1 MNQKFTL
8 TKECWDLVSLERIE
22 MACDISKTAE
32 LGAVV
37 MQLGLAHLCLIKS
50 HMTVIKARV
59 EMNIAKKR
67 TGSTAHG
74 KCVIKFYESVMQA
87 IKRHFDFS
95 LLKCVILA
103 SPGFVKEDFHKY
115 LMEQAVRQDDKLLL
129 ENKSKFLLCHSSS
142 GHKHALDE
150 VLNDAAVLSQVADT
164 NAVEDVKCLDT
175 FFKMLH
181 EDQDRAYYG
190 YKHIMKADEQLAI
203 DTLMIT
209 DELFRSEEIKTR
221 RRYIDLVESVREHGG
236 NVRLFSSMHI
246 SGEKL
251 GQLSGIAA
259 ILRYPLPELDDPE
272 DDSEEEEKTSRPQE

>member
-150 VLNDAAVLSQVADT
+150 VLNDAVRVVGLETIEWCTDLLICSLIGCVIPS
-164 NAVEDVKCLDT
+164 C
-175 FFKMLH
+175 
-181 EDQDRAYYG
+181 G
-190 YKHIMKADEQLAI
+190 YKCCRRCQVSRYFFQNAPRGS
-203 DTLMIT
+203 
-209 DELFRSEEIKTR
+209 RSCVLWLQTH
-221 RRYIDLVESVREHGG
+221 YESGRTTGH
-236 NVRLFSSMHI
+236 
-246 SGEKL
+246 
-251 GQLSGIAA
+251 
-259 ILRYPLPELDDPE
+259 
-272 DDSEEEEKTSRPQE
+272 